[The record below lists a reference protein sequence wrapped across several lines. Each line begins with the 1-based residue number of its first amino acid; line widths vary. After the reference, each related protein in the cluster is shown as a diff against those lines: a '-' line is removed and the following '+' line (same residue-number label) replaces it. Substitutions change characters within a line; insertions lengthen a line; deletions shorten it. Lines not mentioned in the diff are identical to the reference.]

1 VGGET
6 WSHAVIRRSAAV
18 GDRAQGEEMTS
29 GAPPEERVIYLK
41 RFQGMEFDFQ
51 GKIVLTRYDHCEFVK
66 CTLLIDLDTEQLAFT
81 NCVFKDCN
89 LDRLQQARAIYA
101 KDNFFD
107 RPLEKQRAEFDAR
120 LAQALAAR
128 KAKK

>member
-1 VGGET
+1 M
-6 WSHAVIRRSAAV
+6 I
-18 GDRAQGEEMTS
+18 S
-29 GAPPEERVIYLK
+29 GAPIEERVVYLK
-41 RFQGMEFDFQ
+41 RFQGIDFDFR
-51 GKIVLTRYDHCEFVK
+51 GKIVFTRYDHCEFVK
-66 CTLLIDLDTEQLAFT
+66 CTVLMDLDTAQLVFT

-89 LDRLQQARAIYA
+89 IDGLQPDEARGIYA

-128 KAKK
+128 KAEK

>member
-1 VGGET
+1 M
-6 WSHAVIRRSAAV
+6 
-18 GDRAQGEEMTS
+18 D
-29 GAPPEERVIYLK
+29 
-41 RFQGMEFDFQ
+41 FDFQ
-51 GKIVLTRYDHCEFVK
+51 SKIVFTRYDHCEFVK

-89 LDRLQQARAIYA
+89 IDRLQSDEARGIYA

>member
-1 VGGET
+1 
-6 WSHAVIRRSAAV
+6 
-18 GDRAQGEEMTS
+18 MTS
-29 GAPPEERVIYLK
+29 DAPPEERVIYLK
-41 RFQGMEFDFQ
+41 RFQGVDFDFQ
-51 GKIVLTRYDHCEFVK
+51 GKIVFTRYDHCEFVK
-66 CTLLIDLDTEQLAFT
+66 CTLLIDRDTEQLAFT

-89 LDRLQQARAIYA
+89 LDRLQPDEDRGIYA

-107 RPLEKQRAEFDAR
+107 RPLEKQRAEFDSR